1 MGKNKHKKAARKTP
15 NLSAPASDEVTPK
28 TMQEKRIDASKR
40 KIMDLTKSLLSEEN
54 KLTTAFQQF
63 YERALGT
70 SEDTKEAFNTQTSLI
85 DKMNVWF
92 KLLMLDTSRLG
103 KQSSE
108 INNALQRLS
117 QAQDLFSLILL
128 KYWSRDRNPTLHTPC
143 TEIEALVCLVGVYNT
158 ILSMRKAI
166 FQISN
171 DAELSSKVDCFN

>member
-54 KLTTAFQQF
+54 KLATAFQQF

-92 KLLMLDTSRLG
+92 KLLMLDTGRFG

-108 INNALQRLS
+108 INM
-117 QAQDLFSLILL
+117 FILI
-128 KYWSRDRNPTLHTPC
+128 
-143 TEIEALVCLVGVYNT
+143 
-158 ILSMRKAI
+158 
-166 FQISN
+166 
-171 DAELSSKVDCFN
+171 